1 MKKNNFFIVGFL
13 AVLAVSLLQS
23 PGFNMVVHAEELF
36 APEPRLM
43 YPITDEVDLTG
54 KEELEFRWDQFPGQI
69 FKRNYYEFCLYKGY
83 GQYED
88 DIILKKRVPPNVY
101 SFTASADIF
110 KDGEVYTWSLRQVY
124 NTMAF
129 KSDASY
135 DSFTV
140 VKK

>member
-1 MKKNNFFIVGFL
+1 ML
-13 AVLAVSLLQS
+13 
-23 PGFNMVVHAEELF
+23 
-36 APEPRLM
+36 
-43 YPITDEVDLTG
+43 YPITDEVDPTRKG
-54 KEELEFRWDQFPGQI
+54 ELEFRWDQFPGQI

-88 DIILKKRVPPNVY
+88 DIILKKRVPLNAY
-101 SFTASADIF
+101 SFTVNADIF

-124 NTMAF
+124 NTIAF